1 MTSVQ
6 CSEQCTDHPQVAQ
19 DDTESAIYLNGLI
32 AGIKA
37 KTRVKVPDPFTI
49 ARMSAQQ
56 ANFFD
61 QVTQY
66 FGEAAQF
73 TNLPKGLLEQIRVCN
88 SVYRFDFP
96 LRRNTGEIEVIRAW
110 RVEHSQ
116 HKMPVKGGI
125 RYSPDVYEEEVM
137 ALAALMTYK
146 CAIVDVPFGG
156 AKGGIKIEPK
166 DYSLDELERITRR
179 YAAELTKKGFLGP
192 GVDVPAPDYGTGER
206 EMAWIADTYATL
218 NPGQLDALGCVTGK
232 PITQGGVRGRKEAT
246 GRGLY
251 FALREACNEPDE
263 MKRLGLPLGLAGKRI
278 IVQGLGNV
286 GYHAAKFCREGGGV
300 ITAIAEREG
309 AITNPKGLNEDE
321 VFNHRKASGSI
332 LNFPGATNIADSKA
346 ALELECDVLLPA
358 ALESVFTGE
367 NAPRIK
373 AKIILEGANGPTT
386 PEADPVF
393 RQKGILVIPDIY
405 CNAGGVTVSY
415 FEWLKN
421 LSHVRFGRMQKR
433 HEQANELNM
442 LRAIEDAT
450 GKKFSETERSA
461 FAKGPDEQD
470 LVNSG
475 LEETM
480 IAAFHELLTAR
491 RQTASIPD
499 LRIAAFFIAIQKV
512 ARSYVEMGIFP

>member
-1 MTSVQ
+1 MAT
-6 CSEQCTDHPQVAQ
+6 
-19 DDTESAIYLNGLI
+19 
-32 AGIKA
+32 
-37 KTRVKVPDPFTI
+37 
-49 ARMSAQQ
+49 Q

-61 QVTQY
+61 QVTEY
-66 FGEAAQF
+66 FNEAAKF
-73 TNLPKGLLEQIRVCN
+73 TNYSKGLLEQIRVCN

-96 LRRNTGEIEVIRAW
+96 LRRNNGDIEVIHAW

-125 RYSPDVYEEEVM
+125 RYSEGVYEEEVM

-179 YAAELTKKGFLGP
+179 YAVELTRKGFLGP

-232 PITQGGVRGRKEAT
+232 PVTQGGVRGRKEAT
-246 GRGLY
+246 GRGLF
-251 FALREACNEPDE
+251 FALREAVNDASE
-263 MKRLGLPLGLAGKRI
+263 MKRLGLPLGMDGKRI

-286 GYHAAKFCREGGGV
+286 GYHAAKFCREGGGLV
-300 ITAIAEREG
+300 TVIAEREG
-309 AITNPKGLNEDE
+309 AISNPKGLNEDD

-332 LNFPGATNIADSKA
+332 LNFPGATNITDTNA
-346 ALELECDVLLPA
+346 ALELDCDVLLPA
-358 ALESVFTGE
+358 ALEGVFTAD

-373 AKIILEGANGPTT
+373 ARIILEGANGPTT
-386 PEADPVF
+386 PEADPIF

-433 HEQANELNM
+433 HEQANELAM
-442 LRAIEDAT
+442 LKAIEQST
-450 GKKFSETERSA
+450 GRKFSDTERAA

-480 IAAFHELLTAR
+480 IAAFHELLKIQRDTVGV
-491 RQTASIPD
+491 PD
-499 LRIAAFFIAIQKV
+499 LRIAAFLNAIHKV
-512 ARSYVEMGIFP
+512 ARSYSELGIFP